1 MAFTVEGAAR
11 TRINSQSTLVFC
23 EEKLISSFLE
33 KLTNQ
38 ATHSSTKVLG
48 HLKTG
53 NWPIAGSGKIS
64 SRSYAAELMSRT
76 KCIVTNVNSD
86 PLP

>member
-38 ATHSSTKVLG
+38 ATHS
-48 HLKTG
+48 
-53 NWPIAGSGKIS
+53 
-64 SRSYAAELMSRT
+64 
-76 KCIVTNVNSD
+76 
-86 PLP
+86 